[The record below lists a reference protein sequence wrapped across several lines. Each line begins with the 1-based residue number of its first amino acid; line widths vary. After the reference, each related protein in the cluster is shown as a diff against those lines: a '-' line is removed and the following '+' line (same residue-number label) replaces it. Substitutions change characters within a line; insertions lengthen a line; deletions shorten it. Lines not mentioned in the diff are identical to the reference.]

1 MGLTIAEVA
10 AQIRGEVIGDASTPI
25 SGFTSADRASSGDLT
40 FAENSKYFA
49 AAEAS
54 AASAILVSETVANTS
69 KALVKVPNVRIA
81 VAQLLPKFFP
91 PDEFAPGIHS
101 SAEIHSTAQV
111 DPAAHIGAHCVV
123 GARTRIGARCVLMG
137 GNHLGA
143 GCELAEDVRLFPN
156 VVLYARTKI
165 GKRVAIHASTVIG
178 SDGYGYVFDQG
189 RHHKVLQV
197 GNVVI
202 EDDVEIG
209 ANAAIDRAA
218 FGSTIIGAGTKIDNL
233 VHVAHNVVMG
243 KHCLVMGQCG
253 FAGSTHLGDYAVIAS
268 QSGIAGHLKLGR
280 QSTVGAKSGVMRDV
294 ADGETVLGIP
304 AQPHKQMKRQW
315 IAVQHLPEITK
326 RLRELE
332 QQVQELK
339 QLASGVRPNAP
350 EIQNK

>member
-10 AQIRGEVIGDASTPI
+10 AQVRGEVIGDAAIPI
-25 SGFTSADRASSGDLT
+25 TRLTSADRAASGDLT
-40 FAENSKYFA
+40 FAENPKYFEA
-49 AAEAS
+49 AAAS
-54 AASAILVSETVANTS
+54 AASGILVSESLSAPGKV
-69 KALVKVPNVRIA
+69 LIKVPNVRIA

-91 PDEFAPGIHS
+91 PEEFSPGV
-101 SAEIHSTAQV
+101 HSTADIHPTAQI
-111 DPAAHIGAHCVV
+111 DPTAHVGAHCIVRA
-123 GARTRIGARCVLMG
+123 GTRIGPRCVLMG
-137 GNHLGA
+137 GNHLGTD
-143 GCELAEDVRLFPN
+143 CELAEEVRLCPN

-189 RHHKVLQV
+189 RHRKVLQV

-253 FAGSTHLGDYAVIAS
+253 FAGSTQLGDYAVIAS

-280 QSTVGAKSGVMRDV
+280 QATVGAKSGVMRDV

-315 IAVQHLPEITK
+315 IAAQHLPELTK
-326 RLRELE
+326 RLRDLE
-332 QQVQELK
+332 HQVQELK
-339 QLASGVRPNAP
+339 QLASGQPP
-350 EIQNK
+350 SPP